1 MTLQG
6 RGSDSRAA
14 GTIAASLALAAA
26 LAYPA
31 PAQAQDA
38 EDTPGRAPLVRVVG
52 CLRADSGDLPW
63 VIERAGEPMA
73 ATTAYTSDEELQLS
87 ADQDLGTR
95 EFRLIG
101 GERFE
106 VAPHAGHRVQ
116 AKGLVIEV
124 DDEWR
129 LNLTSFQHV
138 APSCGG

>member
-1 MTLQG
+1 MLRG

-14 GTIAASLALAAA
+14 SALAASLALVAA

-31 PAQAQDA
+31 PVEAQDA
-38 EDTPGRAPLVRVVG
+38 RDTDGRAPLVRVVG

-63 VIERAGEPMA
+63 VLERAGEPAA

-87 ADQDLGTR
+87 ADQALGTR

-101 GERFE
+101 GERFRVE
-106 VAPHAGHRVQ
+106 PHAGHKVQ
-116 AKGLVIEV
+116 AKGLIIEV